1 MRTILRGL
9 AILAGLAP
17 ALAGA
22 QGITID
28 SPYDA
33 VSLANDAFVDERYR
47 DAADL
52 YEIALVGL
60 PDSPVLHFNQGN
72 AYFKLNELSRAIPE
86 YMRALETDS
95 TPFAA
100 KVHYNLGNAYYQGAI
115 NAMRTFRDA
124 VTPIRKAMQSYRDAL
139 ALDSDLVDAMYN
151 LELAD
156 RLFEELL
163 AQRVQPQPNPFA
175 RDQETSANRGQVMN
189 AQNEGERDSETLDE
203 ADEGMDNTGEQGE
216 QALDGMQ
223 SEDDRAE
230 AASES
235 SQREMSA
242 EEAQDMVELVR
253 DKARAAEALRQQWRQ
268 ARMREAGIARPW

>member
-1 MRTILRGL
+1 MNKILRRI
-9 AILAGLAP
+9 AFFAALAP
-17 ALAGA
+17 GLAGA
-22 QGITID
+22 QGIDID

-33 VSLANDAFVDERYR
+33 VSLANHAFAQERYR

-52 YEIALVGL
+52 YEIALADL

-72 AYFKLNELSRAIPE
+72 AYFKLNELGRAIPE
-86 YMRALETDS
+86 YMRALESDS

-100 KVHYNLGNAYYQGAI
+100 RVHFNLGNVHYQRAI

-124 VTPIRKAMQSYRDAL
+124 VTPIREAMQSYRDAL
-139 ALDSDLVDAMYN
+139 ALDPDLVDAMYN

-163 AQRVQPQPNPFA
+163 AQRVQPQPNPYA
-175 RDQETSANRGQVMN
+175 RNQATSQNRGQVMS
-189 AQNEGERDSETLDE
+189 EESDGERDGETLDE
-203 ADEGMDNTGEQGE
+203 ADEGMDTTGEQGE

-223 SEDDRAE
+223 SEDDRAQ
-230 AASES
+230 ADPDG

-242 EEAQDMVELVR
+242 EEAQNMVELVR